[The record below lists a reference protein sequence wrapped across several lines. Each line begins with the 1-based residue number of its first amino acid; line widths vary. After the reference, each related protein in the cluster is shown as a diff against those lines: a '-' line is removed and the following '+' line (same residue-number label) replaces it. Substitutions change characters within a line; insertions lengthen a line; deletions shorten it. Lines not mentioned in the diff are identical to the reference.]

1 MEQAISSAWRHL
13 AQMRSEWV
21 IMKFRAAG
29 AEFMKIGSRSNMCFV
44 DWSASKFA
52 THISTRIG
60 NDMGGCAPLSFDVR
74 LLMQSDNKQLVGQV
88 LGHFDV
94 HDTMLED
101 AVAYLKWMSHLLANH
116 CKFRRWEGFDTFRIH
131 QQRRFNGHAD
141 LLANI
146 ALDSNRD
153 GDYFKPGV
161 VFSPD
166 CRLILSCAGACLG
179 NPGRGSSVSVLW
191 LCTQQNCDI
200 IAFGKTVADLTTSV
214 QTEFNAECLAIQLVI
229 QMVMKVQGLCD

>member
-21 IMKFRAAG
+21 IMKFRAAR

-60 NDMGGCAPLSFDVR
+60 NDMGGCALLSFDVR
-74 LLMQSDNKQLVGQV
+74 LLMQSANKQLVGQV
-88 LGHFDV
+88 LGDFDL
-94 HDTMLED
+94 HDTMLEE
-101 AVAYLKWMSHLLANH
+101 AVAYLRWMSHLLASH
-116 CKFRRWEGFDTFRIH
+116 CRSRRWEGFDTFWIH

-146 ALDSNRD
+146 ALDSKC
-153 GDYFKPGV
+153 GCDYFKPRV

-166 CRLILSCAGACLG
+166 CRLILSCDGACLG
-179 NPGRGSSVSVLW
+179 NPGRGSSASVLW
-191 LCTQQNCDI
+191 LCTQQYCDI
-200 IAFGKTVADLTTSV
+200 IAFGNTVADLTTSV
-214 QTEFNAECLAIQLVI
+214 QAEFNVACLAIQLVF
-229 QMVMKVQGLCD
+229 QMVMKVQGLFD